1 MNIETRRKFIEITKR
16 RIKPG
21 SGSTTTFLRTR
32 TWTQL
37 VTNLSNLITV
47 PYVIVGGVATRLYM
61 PERMTLDL
69 AILIHS
75 DRATEL
81 YTYLKTKAILVGEL
95 SIGGTSWQL
104 PDQTILDIL
113 TDNKPWVN
121 KALEQPK
128 VSPDGQPVIDLPYL
142 ILMKL
147 AASRTT
153 DISDIS
159 RMLGQ
164 ASELQ
169 LERVKSVIETYDRES
184 LEDLESL
191 IQLGQLEFG
200 LD

>member
-21 SGSTTTFLRTR
+21 SGSTTTFLRTH
-32 TWTQL
+32 TWTQS

-81 YTYLKTKAILVGEL
+81 YTYLKKKAILVGEL

-113 TDNKPWVN
+113 SDNKPWVN
-121 KALEQPK
+121 KALEQPQ

-159 RMLGQ
+159 R
-164 ASELQ
+164 AAWTS
-169 LERVKSVIETYDRES
+169 
-184 LEDLESL
+184 
-191 IQLGQLEFG
+191 
-200 LD
+200 

>member
-21 SGSTTTFLRTR
+21 SGSTTTFLRTH
-32 TWTQL
+32 TWTQS

-113 TDNKPWVN
+113 SDNKPWVN
-121 KALEQPK
+121 KALEQPQ

-147 AASRTT
+147 AASHTT

-200 LD
+200 ID